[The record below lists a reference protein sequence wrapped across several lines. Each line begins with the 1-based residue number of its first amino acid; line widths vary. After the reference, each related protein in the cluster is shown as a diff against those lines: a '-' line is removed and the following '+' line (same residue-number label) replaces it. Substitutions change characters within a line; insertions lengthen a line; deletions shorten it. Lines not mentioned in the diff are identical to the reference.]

1 MKNIV
6 CKNSW
11 KSTQCCNGINEEFIH
26 GIQIVN
32 GSKVLQEY
40 LFPFQVKLS
49 TGLIHFFKDGVETTF
64 PLGELEETRDE
75 VKQIIKSCAI
85 GTYGS
90 PMQRRTTGPLVVDT
104 DPLKVVDL
112 SPYLQEGD
120 SIAGIYDVYSPG
132 YVNEGLLPEDY
143 TVLLNGNIEFNT
155 EIPVEPEPYVITIN
169 FWVTQ

>member
-11 KSTQCCNGINEEFIH
+11 KAVGCCNGVTDEFTY
-26 GIQIVN
+26 GIQIID
-32 GSKVLQEY
+32 GKKIIHEFE
-40 LFPFQVKLS
+40 FPFKVSLS
-49 TGLIHFFKDGVETTF
+49 QSAIHFLKNGVTTVVG
-64 PLGELEETRDE
+64 LNEIEETRDE

-90 PMQRRTTGPLVVDT
+90 PMERRTTGAIVVDT
-104 DPLKVVDL
+104 DPVNVVDL
-112 SPYLQEGD
+112 TPYMNAGD
-120 SIAGIYDVYSPG
+120 TLAGIYDVFAPQ

-143 TVLLNGNIEFNT
+143 TVLLSGNIQFNT

-169 FWVTQ
+169 FWVHV